1 VVCWQFFA
9 ISAFMMSVSRQL
21 CKIIEVYK
29 TNLMFLYEGL
39 HKRSVLEMIS
49 VSESREE
56 LNDLM
61 RVRREKMNSLRE
73 KGMDPF
79 GKRFDRS
86 HQSQDLIDEYGG
98 QEKEA
103 IEEQNISVTLAG
115 RIMTKRGKGK
125 AGFAHIQD
133 LKGQIQIYVRQ
144 DAVGEESYE
153 IFNSADLG
161 DLVGV
166 TGTLF
171 RTKVGELSIKVQEF
185 ELLTKSLRP
194 LPEKFH
200 GLKDVEQRYRQ
211 RYLDLIMSQESKKT
225 FITRSRIIQSMRRYL
240 DSHGYLEVET
250 PMMHSIA
257 GGASARPFITH
268 HNALDMEL
276 YMRIAIELH
285 LKRLIVGGLEKV
297 YEIGRVFRNE
307 GVSTRHNPEFTMI
320 ELYEAYADYRDIM
333 SLTENLVAHIAE
345 EVLGTTTVQYGDYEV
360 NLKPEWTR
368 LHMVDAIKEHTG
380 VDFWKQMSKEEAH
393 ALAKEHNVEIKETME
408 YGHIVNEFFEQKVE
422 EKLIQPTFIYGHP
435 VEISPLAKKNEE
447 DPRFT
452 DRFELFIV
460 AREHANAFTELNDP
474 IDQRERFE
482 AQLKEREQGNDEAH
496 MMDDDFIEALEYGMP
511 PTGGL
516 GIGIDRLVML
526 LTNSPSI
533 RDVLLFPLMRHR

>member
-1 VVCWQFFA
+1 MEL
-9 ISAFMMSVSRQL
+9 INMSQ
-21 CKIIEVYK
+21 
-29 TNLMFLYEGL
+29 
-39 HKRSVLEMIS
+39 
-49 VSESREE
+49 EE
-56 LNDLM
+56 LNDQLI
-61 RVRREKMNSLRE
+61 VRREKMSTMRE
-73 KGMDPF
+73 NGLDPF

-86 HQSQDLIDEYGG
+86 HYSNELVEQYGEL
-98 QEKEA
+98 EKEDL
-103 IEEQNISVTLAG
+103 ESKNISTTVAG

-133 LKGQIQIYVRQ
+133 LTGQIQIYVRQ
-144 DAVGEESYE
+144 DAIGEDQYNV
-153 IFNSADLG
+153 FTSADLG
-161 DLVGV
+161 DIIGV
-166 TGTLF
+166 SGVLF
-171 RTKVGELSIKVQEF
+171 KTQTGELSIKVRDF
-185 ELLTKSLRP
+185 VFLTKALRP
-194 LPEKFH
+194 LPDKFH

-211 RYLDLIMSQESKKT
+211 RYLDLIMSQESKAT
-225 FITRSRIIQSMRRYL
+225 FITRSKIIQSMRRYL
-240 DSHGYLEVET
+240 DDHGYLEVET
-250 PMMHSIA
+250 PMMHAIA

-268 HNALDMEL
+268 HNALDMPL
-276 YMRIAIELH
+276 FMRIAIELH

-320 ELYEAYADYRDIM
+320 ELYEAYADYKDIM
-333 SLTENLVAHIAE
+333 SLTENLIAHIAQ

-360 NLKPEWTR
+360 NLKPEWKR
-368 LHMVDAIKEHTG
+368 LHMVDAIKEYTG
-380 VDFWKQMSKEEAH
+380 ADFWKEMSVEEARE
-393 ALAKEHNVEIKETME
+393 LAGEHGVEITEHML

-422 EKLIQPTFIYGHP
+422 DKLIQPTFIYGHP
-435 VEISPLAKKNEE
+435 VEISPLAKKNDE

-496 MMDDDFIEALEYGMP
+496 MMDDDFVEALEYGMP